1 MEWVVTTGK
10 TEDEAKEQALDQLG
24 VDALDAEFEVLEEP
38 KPGLFGRMRGEYK
51 LRARVRPT
59 AARPKVERRKRRG
72 KAEGKGDDTETEA
85 TTATDVVHKPA
96 RAPRVAKAAKAE
108 PAESADSA
116 EPKAGRSRSAAPR
129 APRATSNR
137 SNGKV
142 AAPSDDG
149 KDTAMSESAPERDE
163 QDLPSVEA
171 SATSFLQGLTA
182 AFGLSAEVSVV
193 TVDGDDDEL
202 EARVEGADLGVLI
215 GPAGQTLTSI
225 QELTRLAVQQ
235 QRGGVRGGWLRVDVA
250 GYRVKRREALE
261 RFATQIVDQVKESG
275 TAKALEPMNAADRKV
290 VHDTATRLEGVS
302 TSSEGEEPRRRVV
315 IRPA

>member
-51 LRARVRPT
+51 VRARVRPT
-59 AARPKVERRKRRG
+59 QVRPKVERRKRGG
-72 KAEGKGDDTETEA
+72 KAD
-85 TTATDVVHKPA
+85 
-96 RAPRVAKAAKAE
+96 KAASGGTVTDEAPATAE
-108 PAESADSA
+108 AVAAPAERERTSRGGR
-116 EPKAGRSRSAAPR
+116 GRSSS
-129 APRATSNR
+129 TNR

-142 AAPSDDG
+142 DAARADG
-149 KDTAMSESAPERDE
+149 KDTTVSESAAAGPEG
-163 QDLPSVEA
+163 DLPSVEDA
-171 SATSFLQGLTA
+171 ATTFLEGLTRA
-182 AFGLSAEVSVV
+182 LGVEATVSVV
-193 TVDGDDDEL
+193 TVEGDDEL

-215 GPAGQTLTSI
+215 GPGGQTLNAV

-235 QRGGVRGGWLRVDVA
+235 ARGGVRGGWLRVDVS

-261 RFATQIVDQVKESG
+261 RFAGQIVEQVVSSG
-275 TAKALEPMNAADRKV
+275 VAKALEPMNAADRKV
-290 VHDTATRLEGVS
+290 VHDTAARLGGVV

>member
-51 LRARVRPT
+51 VRARVRPT

-72 KAEGKGDDTETEA
+72 KADGKGDDAETEA
-85 TTATDVVHKPA
+85 TTEAVEKPA
-96 RAPRVAKAAKAE
+96 RAPRAAKA
-108 PAESADSA
+108 PKAAAADTADGA
-116 EPKAGRSRSAAPR
+116 EPKAERTRSAAPR

-142 AAPSDDG
+142 AATSDDG
-149 KDTAMSESAPERDE
+149 KDTAMSESASERDD

-171 SATSFLQGLTA
+171 AATSFLQGLTG
-182 AFGLSAEVSVV
+182 AFGLAAEVSVV

-290 VHDTATRLEGVS
+290 VHDTATRLGGVS

>member
-51 LRARVRPT
+51 VRARVRPT
-59 AARPKVERRKRRG
+59 QVRPKVERRKRG
-72 KAEGKGDDTETEA
+72 AKADKAAAGGTVTDEA
-85 TTATDVVHKPA
+85 PASAETATA
-96 RAPRVAKAAKAE
+96 
-108 PAESADSA
+108 PAERERTSRGGR
-116 EPKAGRSRSAAPR
+116 GRSGSS
-129 APRATSNR
+129 TNR

-142 AAPSDDG
+142 DAARADG
-149 KDTAMSESAPERDE
+149 KDTTVSESAAAGPEG
-163 QDLPSVEA
+163 DLPSVEDA
-171 SATSFLQGLTA
+171 ATTFLEGLTRA
-182 AFGLSAEVSVV
+182 LGVEATVSVV
-193 TVDGDDDEL
+193 TVDGDDEL

-215 GPAGQTLTSI
+215 GPGGQTLNAV

-235 QRGGVRGGWLRVDVA
+235 ARGGVRGGWLRVDVS
-250 GYRVKRREALE
+250 GYRVKRRQALE
-261 RFATQIVDQVKESG
+261 RFAGQIVEQVVSSG
-275 TAKALEPMNAADRKV
+275 AAKALEPMNAADRKV
-290 VHDTATRLEGVS
+290 VHDTAARLGGVV